1 MADMEDEDSVSV
13 TSSVID
19 RMLVNEGV
27 GLDDTG
33 DEPSV
38 LPLDEE
44 PSILLPT
51 DDEPSFLPPDAAAEL
66 SPSPASDAVSAGDW
80 TKLNRSLEDQ
90 GFTPLPLL
98 SLATQSEADA
108 PLLCPEPAQLLNT
121 MHDLLEQYSSR
132 GRAVSDLYPA
142 ARDRP
147 SAHEGGG
154 PSSTERVSK
163 ALERSESEN
172 QQLNARIKALE
183 RELDAARDSGTT
195 DARQLRS
202 ANSTLTQQ
210 LKQSEHRVRA
220 KEAAAEKLTT
230 RVRTMA
236 ERERASRTKEK
247 AAFKSI
253 RHRDP
258 QPGSAVD
265 ARSLEIIQVYERQ
278 RQKMAD
284 ELAGVR
290 DEVQSLNDALREKE
304 NFIMRQ
310 ELGDAWPTAEGGRGQ
325 SALAD
330 KYEEQQRVARLMQQR
345 EATLKR
351 RVAELE
357 GEVSQLQSELC
368 EVQDGNENLILEL
381 KSRPSV
387 RAWTNSQR
395 CIEDLETK
403 LQAAVDAAK
412 EAADVRE
419 LRKFMGTRA
428 LMERDRVNHKL
439 QLTSLDA
446 LPREI
451 AKEILQETCREL
463 QLSDVSLIGP
473 SIRKMVQVMLMVPRL
488 ERFVHDVTTFV
499 FKQEALSDHDAQPSQ
514 HRTMEEVLPVLVRWR
529 QELTAVK
536 QSDDLFVALANVLS
550 KRNCDPDGARGG
562 QPPSLLSR
570 ACRA

>member
-1 MADMEDEDSVSV
+1 MC
-13 TSSVID
+13 I
-19 RMLVNEGV
+19 
-27 GLDDTG
+27 
-33 DEPSV
+33 
-38 LPLDEE
+38 
-44 PSILLPT
+44 
-51 DDEPSFLPPDAAAEL
+51 
-66 SPSPASDAVSAGDW
+66 
-80 TKLNRSLEDQ
+80 
-90 GFTPLPLL
+90 
-98 SLATQSEADA
+98 
-108 PLLCPEPAQLLNT
+108 
-121 MHDLLEQYSSR
+121 
-132 GRAVSDLYPA
+132 
-142 ARDRP
+142 RDR
-147 SAHEGGG
+147 
-154 PSSTERVSK
+154 
-163 ALERSESEN
+163 
-172 QQLNARIKALE
+172 
-183 RELDAARDSGTT
+183 
-195 DARQLRS
+195 
-202 ANSTLTQQ
+202 
-210 LKQSEHRVRA
+210 
-220 KEAAAEKLTT
+220 
-230 RVRTMA
+230 
-236 ERERASRTKEK
+236 
-247 AAFKSI
+247 
-253 RHRDP
+253 
-258 QPGSAVD
+258 
-265 ARSLEIIQVYERQ
+265 VYERQ